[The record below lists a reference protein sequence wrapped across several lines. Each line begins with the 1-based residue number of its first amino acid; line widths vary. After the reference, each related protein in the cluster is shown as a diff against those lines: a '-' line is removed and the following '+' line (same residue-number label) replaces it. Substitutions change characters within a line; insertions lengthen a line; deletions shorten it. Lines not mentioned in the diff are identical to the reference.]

1 MELHIPKVEEIE
13 GDTSDASGEQQANVK
28 KDTQKKDDQR
38 KDNQKKDG
46 QRKGSLQ
53 IINSLKKRRDTD
65 E

>member
-1 MELHIPKVEEIE
+1 MIF
-13 GDTSDASGEQQANVK
+13 DASGEQQANVK